1 MAYTAQQTEDF
12 HTGHREL
19 VFFLQKSPPAPS
31 PHTTRVTQIFN
42 SSSQITLPRPQSI
55 LLISSRTMGKIW
67 RESRNKMPKARHT
80 IQAEPN
86 QSLEKWKDY
95 SMCLAGFLPAWRMFQ
110 GTTIPLIHS
119 QLITHPGSAMPST
132 ATVSHSI
139 LPQPMIYVVPPFL
152 SIFCLVENFLPKKGM
167 IFLRNVI
174 KITLVLSSVN
184 LLLLVTSH
192 GL

>member
-1 MAYTAQQTEDF
+1 MAYTAKQTEDF

-19 VFFLQKSPPAPS
+19 FFFFLQKSPPAPS
-31 PHTTRVTQIFN
+31 PHATRVTQIFN

-95 SMCLAGFLPAWRMFQ
+95 SMCLAGFLPAWHMFQ

-139 LPQPMIYVVPPFL
+139 LPQPMIYVVPLFFINFL
-152 SIFCLVENFLPKKGM
+152 SCRKLFTQK
-167 IFLRNVI
+167 RYD
-174 KITLVLSSVN
+174 LS
-184 LLLLVTSH
+184 
-192 GL
+192 